1 PGWGASGIW
10 LAVARQRIVRL
21 LEIGRT
27 DFSPSALLGAPQP
40 GTSNL
45 VAVGLDQMAGDRW
58 CRDQFLVWLGFGRHA
73 SGGIAGCLEGTCP
86 EGTCPEGTCRYGN
99 RFLSQQAKA
108 FVSELMNRYTVM
120 ALTY

>member
-1 PGWGASGIW
+1 M
-10 LAVARQRIVRL
+10 

-58 CRDQFLVWLGFGRHA
+58 CRDQFWSGLGLVGMPAAA
-73 SGGIAGCLEGTCP
+73 SLAVLRERVLRERVGMETGSSVSKRKLL
-86 EGTCPEGTCRYGN
+86 
-99 RFLSQQAKA
+99 FL
-108 FVSELMNRYTVM
+108 N
-120 ALTY
+120 